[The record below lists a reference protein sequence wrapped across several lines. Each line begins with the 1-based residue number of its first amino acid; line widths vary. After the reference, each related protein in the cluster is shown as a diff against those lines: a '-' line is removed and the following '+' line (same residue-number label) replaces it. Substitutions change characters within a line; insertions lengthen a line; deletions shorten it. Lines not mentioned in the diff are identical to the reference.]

1 MASMTALV
9 TDTRRT
15 PGVSVQPVPIEA
27 VRIGSGFWR
36 GWLDRLYEVTLPS
49 QHAQCEATGRL
60 DNIRRVS
67 GRVDAPFRGRYYDES
82 DVYKWLE
89 AASWALVGRQDPA
102 LRAMVDAL
110 VDDIAAAQQPDGYLH
125 TYFALERADQRY
137 TDLINK
143 HELYCAG
150 HLIQA
155 GIAHRRATG
164 VRTRLLDV
172 AVRLAD
178 HICAEFGPDA
188 RETADGHP
196 EIELALVELARETGE
211 RVYAE
216 QARFFLDQRGRRPP
230 RLGGYRYLQDHEPAA
245 EQREIAG
252 HAVRAIYLACGLA
265 DAGLELEDRALWEA
279 SERLWRSAYETR
291 VYVTG
296 GLGAHWAGESFG
308 DAFDLPNRN
317 SYAES
322 CAAVAGVMWNW
333 RLLTGTGEP
342 RFADWMETTLYNG
355 MLAGLS
361 LDGAHYFYP
370 NPLSAA
376 EGQARVHW
384 FDCACCPPNLARL
397 LASLPGYLYGVS
409 LRALWVH
416 QFAAGRVDADV
427 PGAGRLS
434 LAVDTDYPWS
444 GEVRFTVRQAPGD
457 PVELRL
463 RAPGWCDG
471 AGIEVVPA
479 DPTDPLPHSPASRP
493 APSPL
498 AGKGWGE
505 GDPRHAP
512 DLPAGAYTAL
522 RRVWT
527 PGDRVT
533 LRLSMPPRRVVSD
546 PRVTANVGRVALAR
560 GPLIYCVESHDR
572 PGLDQDAFALPDD
585 APVTPS
591 AGDSRLPGM
600 TWLDTTAVPLPG
612 TPERGALYQPAPG
625 DGQRNSASA
634 DRVPIR
640 AIPYFAWA
648 NRGPSS
654 MDVWLRRQE
663 AVRA

>member
-1 MASMTALV
+1 MAPMNAVV

-15 PGVSVQPVPIEA
+15 SGVAVQPVPIEA
-27 VRIGSGFWR
+27 VRIGDGFWR

-164 VRTRLLDV
+164 ADALLDV

-409 LRALWVH
+409 ERALWVH

-444 GEVRFTVRQAPGD
+444 GEVRFTVRQAPGI
-457 PVELRL
+457 RWSC
-463 RAPGWCDG
+463 GCG
-471 AGIEVVPA
+471 Y
-479 DPTDPLPHSPASRP
+479 
-493 APSPL
+493 
-498 AGKGWGE
+498 
-505 GDPRHAP
+505 
-512 DLPAGAYTAL
+512 PAGATA
-522 RRVWT
+522 RASTWSRPTSQT
-527 PGDRVT
+527 PFLT
-533 LRLSMPPRRVVSD
+533 PRLGS
-546 PRVTANVGRVALAR
+546 
-560 GPLIYCVESHDR
+560 GPLSPR
-572 PGLDQDAFALPDD
+572 GRGL
-585 APVTPS
+585 
-591 AGDSRLPGM
+591 G
-600 TWLDTTAVPLPG
+600 
-612 TPERGALYQPAPG
+612 
-625 DGQRNSASA
+625 
-634 DRVPIR
+634 
-640 AIPYFAWA
+640 
-648 NRGPSS
+648 
-654 MDVWLRRQE
+654 
-663 AVRA
+663 

>member
-1 MASMTALV
+1 MNAVV

-15 PGVSVQPVPIEA
+15 PGVTVQPVPIGA
-27 VRIGSGFWR
+27 VWIGDGFWR
-36 GWLDRLYEVTLPS
+36 GWLDRLYDVTLPT

-89 AASWALVGRQDPA
+89 AASWALAGRDDRR
-102 LRAMVDAL
+102 LRAQVDAL

-155 GIAHRRATG
+155 GIAHHRATG
-164 VRTRLLDV
+164 AATLLDA

-178 HICAEFGPDA
+178 HIRAEFGPDA

-196 EIELALVELARETGE
+196 EIELALVELARETG
-211 RVYAE
+211 RHVYAE
-216 QARFFLDQRGRRPP
+216 QARFFLEQRGRQPP

-245 EQREIAG
+245 EQQEIAG
-252 HAVRAIYLACGLA
+252 HAVRAVYLACGLA
-265 DAGLELEDRALWEA
+265 DAGLELEDGTLWEA
-279 SERLWRSAYETR
+279 AERLWRSAYETK

-333 RLLTGTGEP
+333 RLLAGSGEA
-342 RFADWMETTLYNG
+342 RYADWMETTLYNG

-370 NPLSAA
+370 NPLSASA
-376 EGQARVHW
+376 GHARVEW
-384 FDCACCPPNLARL
+384 FECACCPPNLSRL

-409 LRALWVH
+409 ERALWVH
-416 QFAAGRVDADV
+416 QFVAGRVDADV

-434 LAVDTDYPWS
+434 LEVETDYPWS
-444 GEVRFTVRQAPGD
+444 GEILVTVRQAPEG

-463 RAPGWCDG
+463 RVPGWCD
-471 AGIEVVPA
+471 AASLKVVPA
-479 DPTDPLPHSPASRP
+479 DSDP
-493 APSPL
+493 APSPRE
-498 AGKGWGE
+498 GEGWGE
-505 GDPRHAP
+505 GMAQQA
-512 DLPAGAYTAL
+512 AGEYTAL
-522 RRVWT
+522 RRVWA

-533 LRLSMPPRRVVSD
+533 LRLPMPPRRLVSD

-560 GPLIYCVESHDR
+560 GPLVYCVESHDR
-572 PGLDQDAFALPDD
+572 PGLEQDAFALPDNAAVATGPD
-585 APVTPS
+585 
-591 AGDSRLPGM
+591 DERLPGM
-600 TWLDTTAVPLPG
+600 TLLDTTAVRLPG
-612 TPERGALYQPAPG
+612 TPERGVLYQKVSG
-625 DGQRNSASA
+625 DGRA
-634 DRVPIR
+634 DGAGTDRAPIR

-648 NRGPSS
+648 NRGPST
-654 MDVWLRRQE
+654 MDVWLRRRE
-663 AVRA
+663 AASG

>member
-15 PGVSVQPVPIEA
+15 PGVTVQPVPIEA
-27 VRIGSGFWR
+27 VRIGPGFWR
-36 GWLDRLYEVTLPS
+36 GWLDRLYDVTLPT

-89 AASWALVGRQDPA
+89 AAGWALAGREDRR
-102 LRAMVDAL
+102 LRAQVDAL
-110 VDDIAAAQQPDGYLH
+110 VDDIAAAQQPDGYVH

-155 GIAHRRATG
+155 GIAHHRATG
-164 VRTRLLDV
+164 VETLLDV

-196 EIELALVELARETGE
+196 EIELALVELARETGR

-216 QARFFLDQRGRRPP
+216 QARFFLKQRGQQPP

-245 EQREIAG
+245 EQQEIAG
-252 HAVRAIYLACGLA
+252 HAVRAVYLACGLA
-265 DAGLELEDRALWEA
+265 DAGLELEDPALWEA
-279 SERLWRSAYETR
+279 AERLWRSAYETK

-322 CAAVAGVMWNW
+322 CAAVAGVMWNR
-333 RLLTGTGEP
+333 RLLAGTGEA
-342 RFADWMETTLYNG
+342 RYADWMETTLYNG

-370 NPLSAA
+370 NPLSASA
-376 EGQARVHW
+376 GHARVEW
-384 FDCACCPPNLARL
+384 FECACCPPNLARL

-409 LRALWVH
+409 ERALWVH
-416 QFAAGRVDADV
+416 QFVAGRVDADV
-427 PGAGRLS
+427 PGAGRLA
-434 LAVDTDYPWS
+434 LEVDTDYPWS
-444 GEVRFTVRQAPGD
+444 GEIRLTVRQAPED

-463 RAPGWCDG
+463 RVPGWCG
-471 AGIEVVPA
+471 AASVEVI
-479 DPTDPLPHSPASRP
+479 PTDSGP

-498 AGKGWGE
+498 EGEGWGE
-505 GDPRHAP
+505 GDPRQVP
-512 DLPAGAYTAL
+512 DSPAGDYAAL
-522 RRVWT
+522 RRVWSS
-527 PGDRVT
+527 GDRVT
-533 LRLSMPPRRVVSD
+533 LRLPMPPRRLVSD

-560 GPLIYCVESHDR
+560 GPLVYCVESHDR
-572 PGLDQDAFALPDD
+572 PGLEQDAFALPDD
-585 APVTPS
+585 AAVTTGPV
-591 AGDSRLPGM
+591 DERLPGM
-600 TWLDTTAVPLPG
+600 TLLHTTAAPLPG
-612 TPERGALYQPAPG
+612 TPARGALYQSVSG
-625 DGQRNSASA
+625 DGQA
-634 DRVPIR
+634 DGARTNRVAIR

-648 NRGPSS
+648 NRGPST
-654 MDVWLRRQE
+654 MDVWLRRRE
-663 AVRA
+663 ADPG

>member
-1 MASMTALV
+1 MTALV

-15 PGVSVQPVPIEA
+15 PGIAVQPAPIEA
-27 VRIGSGFWR
+27 VRIGDGFWR
-36 GWLDRLYEVTLPS
+36 GWLDRLYDVTLPA

-89 AASWALVGRQDPA
+89 AASWALAGREDRA
-102 LRAMVDAL
+102 LRDKVDAL

-137 TDLINK
+137 TDLVNK

-155 GIAHRRATG
+155 GIAHHRATG
-164 VRTRLLDV
+164 STTLLDV
-172 AVRLAD
+172 VVRLAD

-196 EIELALVELARETGE
+196 EIELALVELARETGQ

-216 QARFFLDQRGRRPP
+216 QARFFLDQRGRKPP
-230 RLGGYRYLQDHEPAA
+230 RIGGYRYLQDHEPAA
-245 EQREIAG
+245 EQQEIAG
-252 HAVRAIYLACGLA
+252 HAVRAVYLACGLA
-265 DAGLELEDRALWEA
+265 DAGLELEDGALWEGA
-279 SERLWRSAYETR
+279 ERLWCSAYETR

-333 RLLTGTGEP
+333 RLLAGTGEA
-342 RFADWMETTLYNG
+342 RYADWLETTLYNG
-355 MLAGLS
+355 VLAGLS

-370 NPLSAA
+370 NPLSASA
-376 EGQARVHW
+376 GHARVEW
-384 FDCACCPPNLARL
+384 FECACCPPNLARL

-409 LRALWVH
+409 EHALWVH
-416 QFAAGRVDADV
+416 QFVAGRVDADV

-434 LAVDTDYPWS
+434 LEVDTDYPWS
-444 GEVRFTVRQAPGD
+444 GEIRLTVRQAPES
-457 PVELRL
+457 PAELRL
-463 RAPGWCDG
+463 RVPGWCDG
-471 AGIEVVPA
+471 ATVEVVPA
-479 DPTDPLPHSPASRP
+479 DSVP
-493 APSPL
+493 APSPPE
-498 AGKGWGE
+498 GEGWGE
-505 GDPRHAP
+505 GASWHAP
-512 DLPAGAYTAL
+512 AAADLHRSPATGDYAAL
-522 RRVWT
+522 RRVWA
-527 PGDRVT
+527 PGDRVI
-533 LRLSMPPRRVVSD
+533 LRLPMSPRRLVSD

-572 PGLDQDAFALPDD
+572 PGLEQDAFALPDD
-585 APVTPS
+585 AAVTTGP
-591 AGDSRLPGM
+591 ADERLPGM
-600 TWLDTTAVPLPG
+600 TLLDTTALPLPG
-612 TPERGALYQPAPG
+612 TPERGALYQSVSGDRQADGAPTG
-625 DGQRNSASA
+625 PVA
-634 DRVPIR
+634 IR

-648 NRGPSS
+648 NRGPST

-663 AVRA
+663 AASG

>member
-1 MASMTALV
+1 MTALV
-9 TDTRRT
+9 ADTRRT
-15 PGVSVQPVPIEA
+15 PGIAVQPVPIEA
-27 VRIGSGFWR
+27 VRIESGFWR
-36 GWLDRLYEVTLPS
+36 GWLDRLYDVTLPT

-89 AASWALVGRQDPA
+89 AASWALVGREDRR
-102 LRAMVDAL
+102 LRALVDAL

-164 VRTRLLDV
+164 TDALLDV

-178 HICAEFGPDA
+178 HICAEFGPGA

-196 EIELALVELARETGE
+196 EIELALVELARETNQ
-211 RVYAE
+211 RIYAE
-216 QARFFLDQRGRRPP
+216 RARFFLDQRGRQPP

-291 VYVTG
+291 AYVTG

-333 RLLTGTGEP
+333 RLLAGTGEP

-361 LDGAHYFYP
+361 LDGEHYFYP

-376 EGQARVHW
+376 APSPQPSPIKGEGERQHW
-384 FDCACCPPNLARL
+384 FDCACCPPNLARM

-409 LRALWVH
+409 DRALWVH
-416 QFAAGRVDADV
+416 QLAAGRVDADV

-434 LAVDTDYPWS
+434 LAVETTYPWS
-444 GEVRFTVRQAPGD
+444 GDVRFTVREAPGD

-463 RAPGWCDG
+463 RVPGWCDR
-471 AGIEVVPA
+471 AGLEVVPA
-479 DPTDPLPHSPASRP
+479 DAADPDRALAASGY
-493 APSPL
+493 AV
-498 AGKGWGE
+498 
-505 GDPRHAP
+505 
-512 DLPAGAYTAL
+512 L
-522 RRVWT
+522 RRVWA
-527 PGDRVT
+527 PNDRVT
-533 LRLSMPPRRVVSD
+533 LRLSMPPRRLVSD

-572 PGLDQDAFALPDD
+572 AGMGQDAFALPDD
-585 APVTPS
+585 APVTPGP
-591 AGDSRLPGM
+591 GDSRLSGM
-600 TWLDTTAVPLPG
+600 TLLDTTAVPLPG
-612 TPERGALYQPAPG
+612 TPEPGALYQPLPDDAQAAHAPT
-625 DGQRNSASA
+625 NHTA
-634 DRVPIR
+634 IR

-663 AVRA
+663 AVSG

>member
-1 MASMTALV
+1 MNAVV

-15 PGVSVQPVPIEA
+15 PGVTVQPVPIGA
-27 VRIGSGFWR
+27 VWIGDGFWR
-36 GWLDRLYEVTLPS
+36 GWLDRLYDVTLPT

-89 AASWALVGRQDPA
+89 AASWALAGRDDRR
-102 LRAMVDAL
+102 LRAQVDAL

-155 GIAHRRATG
+155 GIAHHRATG
-164 VRTRLLDV
+164 AATLLDA

-178 HICAEFGPDA
+178 HIRAEFGPDA

-196 EIELALVELARETGE
+196 EIELALVELARETG
-211 RVYAE
+211 RHVYAE
-216 QARFFLDQRGRRPP
+216 QARFFLEQRGRQPP

-252 HAVRAIYLACGLA
+252 HAVRAVYLACGLA
-265 DAGLELEDRALWEA
+265 DAGLELEDGTLWEA
-279 SERLWRSAYETR
+279 AERLWRSAYETK

-333 RLLTGTGEP
+333 RLLAGTGEA
-342 RFADWMETTLYNG
+342 RYADWVETTLYNG

-370 NPLSAA
+370 NPLSASA
-376 EGQARVHW
+376 GHARVEW
-384 FDCACCPPNLARL
+384 FECACCPPNLARL

-409 LRALWVH
+409 ERALWVH
-416 QFAAGRVDADV
+416 QFVAGRVDADV

-434 LAVDTDYPWS
+434 LEVETDYPWS
-444 GEVRFTVRQAPGD
+444 GEIRLAVRQAPEG

-463 RAPGWCDG
+463 RVPGWCD
-471 AGIEVVPA
+471 AASLKVVPA
-479 DPTDPLPHSPASRP
+479 DSDP
-493 APSPL
+493 APSPRE
-498 AGKGWGE
+498 GEGWGE
-505 GDPRHAP
+505 GMAQQ
-512 DLPAGAYTAL
+512 AVGEYTAL
-522 RRVWT
+522 RRVWA

-533 LRLSMPPRRVVSD
+533 LRLPMPPRRLVSD

-560 GPLIYCVESHDR
+560 GPLVYCVESHDR
-572 PGLDQDAFALPDD
+572 PGLEQDAFALPDD
-585 APVTPS
+585 AAVTTGPV
-591 AGDSRLPGM
+591 DERLPGM
-600 TWLDTTAVPLPG
+600 TLLHTTAVALPG
-612 TPERGALYQPAPG
+612 TPERGALYQSVSGDSRANGAPRG
-625 DGQRNSASA
+625 RA
-634 DRVPIR
+634 PIR

-648 NRGPSS
+648 NRGPST
-654 MDVWLRRQE
+654 MDVWLRRRE
-663 AVRA
+663 AASG